1 MNKVLYSSKNQNCC
15 TPQAFFDKLNAE
27 FNFVLD
33 AAATDKS
40 AKCRLYFTLEKN
52 GLMQD
57 WNCDGA
63 VFCNPP
69 YGREIKMWVKK
80 AYEESIRSKYPIV
93 LLVPA
98 RTDTSWFHDY
108 IYQKAE
114 IRFIQGRMK
123 FTDEDRNKYNSA
135 PFSSMVVIFRGKEK

>member
-69 YGREIKMWVKK
+69 YGCDFKSQNPQVTKSPQKI
-80 AYEESIRSKYPIV
+80 SKTY
-93 LLVPA
+93 
-98 RTDTSWFHDY
+98 H
-108 IYQKAE
+108 K
-114 IRFIQGRMK
+114 
-123 FTDEDRNKYNSA
+123 
-135 PFSSMVVIFRGKEK
+135 